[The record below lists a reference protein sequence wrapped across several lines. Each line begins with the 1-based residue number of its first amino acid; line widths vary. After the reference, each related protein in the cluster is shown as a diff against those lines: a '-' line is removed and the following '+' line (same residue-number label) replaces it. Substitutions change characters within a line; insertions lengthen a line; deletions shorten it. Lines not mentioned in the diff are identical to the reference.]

1 MREGAEET
9 LGRDEARLQ
18 ADVVAAG
25 NIPAVKTIL
34 NVVCQITGMGF
45 AAVARVTEARWI
57 ACDVKDD
64 IAFGLKPGGEL
75 KVDTT
80 ICHEIR
86 QSGEAVIIDSVA
98 TDIVFCSHPTPA
110 LYGFQSYISMP
121 IILSDGAFF
130 GTLCAIDPQPRSLKK
145 AEIVG
150 MFKLFA
156 ELIAFNLEAANRLS
170 SAENSLRLERQD
182 ADLRELFIGVL
193 GHDLRSPL
201 SATASAVR
209 MLTHEPLTE
218 RGQEIVAIVNGAVTR
233 MATLI
238 ENVLDFAR
246 GRVGGGLVLNRTADQ
261 SLETVIEQIL
271 SEFRT
276 SYPGRAITT
285 KYQIAGTVSFDSGK
299 LGQLVSNLV
308 SNALT
313 YGAASEPIEIEAHVA
328 GETLQLKVRNRGE
341 PISPKARGRLFEPF
355 VRGNETDRKGL
366 GLGLYIASEIARA
379 HGGTLTVE
387 STDEETCFTFRM
399 PAPDAA

>member
-1 MREGAEET
+1 MREGADET
-9 LGRDEARLQ
+9 LGKDEARLQ
-18 ADVVAAG
+18 ADVLAAG
-25 NIPAVKTIL
+25 SIPAVKTIL
-34 NVVCQITGMGF
+34 DVVCQITGMGF

-57 ACDVKDD
+57 ACDVRDD

-75 KVDTT
+75 KVGTT

-86 QSGEAVIIDSVA
+86 QTREAVIIDSVA

-121 IILSDGAFF
+121 IFLSDGSFF
-130 GTLCAIDPQPRSLKK
+130 GTLCAIDPQPRSLKR

-156 ELIAFNLEAANRLS
+156 ELIAFNLDAADRLS
-170 SAENSLRLERQD
+170 RAENSLRLERQD
-182 ADLRELFIGVL
+182 AELRELFIGVL

-218 RGQEIVAIVNGAVTR
+218 RGQEIVAIVKGAVTR
-233 MATLI
+233 MAALI
-238 ENVLDFAR
+238 DNVLDFAR
-246 GRVGGGLVLNRTADQ
+246 GRVGGGLVLHRTTDQ
-261 SLETVIEQIL
+261 SLETVIDQIL

-276 SYPGRAITT
+276 SYPVRTITA
-285 KYQIAGTVSFDSGK
+285 KYEISGIASFDAGK

-313 YGAASEPIEIEAHVA
+313 HGAKFEPIEIEAQVV
-328 GETLQLKVRNRGE
+328 GEALQIKVRNKGE
-341 PISPKARGRLFEPF
+341 PIPSNARDRLFQPF
-355 VRGNETDRKGL
+355 VRGNETTRKGL

-387 STDEETCFTFRM
+387 STDEGTCFTFRV